1 MYSFMVC
8 DDEQIMIESVRH
20 VVENGFDNV
29 KIIETARSA
38 REAIEKTLTIKP
50 DIISD
55 RLSRTD
61 PGRFVMK
68 KIVALSLAALLTF
81 LCGCVTDKSSRSEDD
96 AIKIGFIYETMTVER
111 WQRDRDI
118 FVAKAENL
126 GAEVIV
132 KDAYEDSDRQ
142 REIGIEMIN
151 QGADVLVI
159 VAFDKDSLKDLV
171 KYAHSHNVKVIAY
184 DRMIR
189 DVDIDFHLSF
199 DNTEVGYLMGKA
211 ATENVPKGNY
221 LVLNGTKRDNNSFML
236 NEGYYGVL
244 EPFIESGD
252 IKIVGETWIDF
263 WRDEGSY
270 DYVSKILNSG
280 QEIDAIIAAND
291 QLAGGAVTALSE
303 NRLAGKVFVTGQD
316 AELGA
321 CRRIVEG
328 TQGCTVYKPIHILA
342 EAAAEIAVKMAKDED
357 IGPSDKMSNG
367 EYDID
372 CRIFCPKLVTKDNID
387 DTVIKD
393 GFFTAEQVYIN
404 VK

>member
-1 MYSFMVC
+1 MKRTFALTLSLSLLLVLSC
-8 DDEQIMIESVRH
+8 GCSSDKNSPNEDDV
-20 VVENGFDNV
+20 V
-29 KIIETARSA
+29 KI
-38 REAIEKTLTIKP
+38 
-50 DIISD
+50 
-55 RLSRTD
+55 
-61 PGRFVMK
+61 GY
-68 KIVALSLAALLTF
+68 
-81 LCGCVTDKSSRSEDD
+81 
-96 AIKIGFIYETMTVER
+96 IYETMTVER

-151 QGADVLVI
+151 QGVDVLVI

-171 KYAHSHNVKVIAY
+171 KYAHSRNVKVIAY

-189 DVDIDFHLSF
+189 DVDIDFHISF
-199 DNTEVGYLMGKA
+199 DNTEVGRLMGKA
-211 ATENVPKGNY
+211 ATENVPYGNY
-221 LVLNGTKRDNNSFML
+221 LILNGTKRDDNSYML
-236 NEGYYGVL
+236 NEGYYSVL
-244 EPFIESGD
+244 EPFIERGD
-252 IKIVGETWIDF
+252 IKIVGEEWIDF

-280 QEIDAIIAAND
+280 QKIDAIIAAND
-291 QLAGGAVTALSE
+291 QLAGGAITALSE
-303 NRLAGKVFVTGQD
+303 NRLAGEVYVTGQD

-328 TQGCTVYKPIHILA
+328 TQGCTVYKPIRVLA
-342 EAAAEIAVKMAKDED
+342 EAAAEIAVKMAKGED
-357 IGPSDKMSNG
+357 IGPYEKMSNG
-367 EYDID
+367 EYEISS
-372 CRIFCPKLVTKDNID
+372 RIFQPLLVTKDNID
-387 DTVIKD
+387 ETVIED

>member
-1 MYSFMVC
+1 MK
-8 DDEQIMIESVRH
+8 R
-20 VVENGFDNV
+20 VVV
-29 KIIETARSA
+29 
-38 REAIEKTLTIKP
+38 
-50 DIISD
+50 
-55 RLSRTD
+55 
-61 PGRFVMK
+61 
-68 KIVALSLAALLTF
+68 LSLAVLIMY
-81 LCGCVTDKSSRSEDD
+81 LCGCAPDKTPRYEDD
-96 AIKIGFIYETMTVER
+96 VLRIGFIYETMTVER

-126 GAEVIV
+126 GAKVIV

-142 REIGIEMIN
+142 REIGIEMID
-151 QGADVLVI
+151 QGVDVLVI

-171 KYAHSHNVKVIAY
+171 KYAHSRDVKVIAY
-184 DRMIR
+184 DRMIK

-211 ATENVPKGNY
+211 ATEKVPAGNY
-221 LVLNGTKRDNNSFML
+221 LILNGTKRDNNSFML
-236 NEGYYGVL
+236 NEGYYSVL
-244 EPFIESGD
+244 APYIEKGD

-280 QEIDAIIAAND
+280 QQIDAIIAAND
-291 QLAGGAVTALSE
+291 QLAGGAITALSE

-328 TQGCTVYKPIHILA
+328 TQGSTVYKPIRVLA

-357 IGPSDKMSNG
+357 IGPYETMSNG
-367 EYDID
+367 AYDIN
-372 CRIFCPKLVTKDNID
+372 CRIFSPQLVTKDNID
-387 DTVIKD
+387 ETVIKD

>member
-1 MYSFMVC
+1 
-8 DDEQIMIESVRH
+8 
-20 VVENGFDNV
+20 
-29 KIIETARSA
+29 
-38 REAIEKTLTIKP
+38 
-50 DIISD
+50 
-55 RLSRTD
+55 
-61 PGRFVMK
+61 MK
-68 KIVALSLAALLTF
+68 KIVVLSLAVLLMF
-81 LCGCVTDKSSRSEDD
+81 LYGCTADKPIRTDDVV
-96 AIKIGFIYETMTVER
+96 KIGFIYETMTVER

-142 REIGIEMIN
+142 REIGIEMID
-151 QGADVLVI
+151 QGVDVLVI

-171 KYAHSHNVKVIAY
+171 KYAHSHDVKVIAY
-184 DRMIR
+184 DRMIK
-189 DVDIDFHLSF
+189 DVDIDFHISF
-199 DNTEVGYLMGKA
+199 DNTEVGFLMGKA
-211 ATENVPKGNY
+211 ATENVPTGNY
-221 LVLNGTKRDNNSFML
+221 LILNGTKRDNNSFML
-236 NEGYYGVL
+236 NQGYYSVL
-244 EPFIESGD
+244 EPFIEKGD

-263 WRDEGSY
+263 WRDEVSY

-280 QEIDAIIAAND
+280 QKIDAIIAAND
-291 QLAGGAVTALSE
+291 QLAGGAITALSE

-328 TQGCTVYKPIHILA
+328 TQGSTVYKPIHILA
-342 EAAAEIAVKMAKDED
+342 EGAAEIAVKMAKGED

-367 EYDID
+367 TYDVS
-372 CRIFCPKLVTKDNID
+372 CKIFRPQLVTKDNID

-404 VK
+404 VQ